1 MKRGR
6 PSIVDQQKLRSLI
19 FEHYEKDISAIV
31 TAKECDV
38 QYKTIRKYY
47 KIWDNEPIDDKD
59 FLVRIKNTKERAIQS
74 FDKDIITLDKDEK
87 RIEFLINKALQKGS
101 ITEFEKLTN
110 LKLKIMGQKAKT
122 VSTKVNLVGTPTAD
136 VIINQKES
144 IA

>member
-38 QYKTIRKYY
+38 QCKTVRKYY
-47 KIWDNEPIDDKD
+47 KTWDNEPIDDKD

-74 FDKDIITLDKDEK
+74 FDKDIITLDKDVK
-87 RIEFLINKALQKGS
+87 RVEFLINKSLQKGS
-101 ITEFEKLTN
+101 MTEFEKLTN
-110 LKLKIMGQKAKT
+110 LKLKMMGQKAKI

>member
-74 FDKDIITLDKDEK
+74 FDKDIITLDKDVK
-87 RIEFLINKALQKGS
+87 RVEFLINKSLQKGS
-101 ITEFEKLTN
+101 MTEFEKLTN
-110 LKLKIMGQKAKT
+110 LKLKMMGQKAKI

-136 VIINQKES
+136 VIINQKE
-144 IA
+144 ILA

>member
-74 FDKDIITLDKDEK
+74 FDKNIITLDKDEK

-136 VIINQKES
+136 VIINQKE
-144 IA
+144 ILA